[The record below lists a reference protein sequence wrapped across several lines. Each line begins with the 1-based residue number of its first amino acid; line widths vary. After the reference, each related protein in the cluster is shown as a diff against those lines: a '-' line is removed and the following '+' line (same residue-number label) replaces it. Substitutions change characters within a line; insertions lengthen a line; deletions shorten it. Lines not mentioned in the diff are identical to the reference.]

1 MQFMEKYRIF
11 FTQVQTVQEKLSKP
25 ENKHILNIESKV
37 QKRV

>member
-1 MQFMEKYRIF
+1 MLFMEKYRIF

-25 ENKHILNIESKV
+25 ENKHILNMESKM